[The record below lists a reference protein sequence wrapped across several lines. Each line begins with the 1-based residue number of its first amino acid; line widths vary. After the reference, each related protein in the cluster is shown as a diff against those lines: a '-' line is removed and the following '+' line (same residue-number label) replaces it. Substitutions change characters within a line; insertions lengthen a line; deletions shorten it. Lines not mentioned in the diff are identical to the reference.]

1 MSMTSP
7 FSEITMDAGARAAQM
22 RATSN
27 EGIVTRDSTIV
38 EPLNITRDKW
48 GRLPSDPDYG
58 KDPQGGRTTSVPGA
72 RVMSDTETATTILQN
87 TLAYYGLDDPELVTS
102 IKNALANRIIT
113 GNSTVDEIGVQLRET
128 PAFQKR
134 FSANEARRAA
144 GKPAYS
150 VSQYLQLESSY
161 RNTLRAAGMPDNFY
175 DTPEDF
181 QRFIANDVSPD
192 EIQYRVQQGYQA
204 VQEADPTV
212 VNELKTLYGLKDSE
226 IAAFFIDPNRARDT
240 VVRAA
245 RAAEVAAQARQQAG
259 IGLEAAQAERLVQQ
273 GITERQAQVGFQQ
286 VQQAQELLSPVGGE
300 EALTQQ
306 ELIEDVLGTSGPAV
320 QRVETTRRRRRA
332 SFEQGGAAALGQ
344 VGQ

>member
-7 FSEITMDAGARAAQM
+7 FSEITMDAGARAAQL
-22 RATSN
+22 RTPT
-27 EGIVTRDSTIV
+27 EGLVTRDSTIV
-38 EPLNITRDKW
+38 EPVNVTRDKW
-48 GRLPSDPDYG
+48 GRLPGDPDYG
-58 KDPQGGRTTSVPGA
+58 KDPQGGGGGGGTGV

-87 TLAYYGLDDPELVTS
+87 TLKYYGLDDPELVTS
-102 IKNALANRIIT
+102 IKSALANRIIT

-134 FSANEARRAA
+134 FAANEARRAA

-161 RNTLRAAGMPDNFY
+161 RNTLRAAGMPENFY

-204 VQEADPTV
+204 VQEADSTV

-226 IAAFFIDPNRARDT
+226 IAAFFIDPNRARDS

-245 RAAEVAAQARQQAG
+245 RAAEVAAQARTQAG

-286 VQQAQELLSPVGGE
+286 VQQAQELLSPIGGE

-306 ELIEDVLGTSGPAV
+306 QLIEGVLGTSGPAV